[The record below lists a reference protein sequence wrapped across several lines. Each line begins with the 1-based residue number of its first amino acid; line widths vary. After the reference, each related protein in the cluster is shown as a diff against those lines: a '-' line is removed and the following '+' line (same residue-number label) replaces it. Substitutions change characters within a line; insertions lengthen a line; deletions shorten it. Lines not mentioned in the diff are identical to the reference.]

1 MPSFEEHLG
10 RKTDMKNYD
19 IAAFI
24 WPAYTGDEPRT
35 KIFWPE
41 GMGEWQTVK
50 NEQRDY
56 PEFSEK
62 RQPLWGY
69 VNEADRYVMQMQ
81 IDAAAD
87 HGVNVFIY
95 DWYWYDK
102 RPFLE
107 GCLNDGFLKAQNN
120 SRMKFYLMWSN
131 HDANYCWDVRN
142 ASSEDGGTVVWSGE
156 ADGEQFD
163 IISDRLISRY
173 FTHELYYK
181 IDGKPVLMIYD
192 INNLIKGLGGI
203 ENTKKKLELLREKC
217 IKAGLPGLHLQITQ
231 WGNIK
236 HNLSGV
242 DSNSGENSADTATLA
257 RLLGF
262 DSATNYQYC
271 HFIDINRDYDEIT
284 ADVVKKWEEFYE
296 KYDGN
301 YFPHISIGWN
311 NNLRYR
317 KVRPRVMKNNTP
329 ESFERALI
337 KAKEFVDTHA
347 LSAPLITVNS
357 WNEWTETSYLEPDL
371 LNGYGYL
378 EAIKRVF
385 CDGNGK

>member
-1 MPSFEEHLG
+1 
-10 RKTDMKNYD
+10 MKKYD
-19 IAAFI
+19 IAAFV
-24 WPAYTGDEPRT
+24 WPAYTGDEPRA

-50 NEQRDY
+50 NELRDY

-87 HGVNVFIY
+87 HGVNIFIY

-142 ASSEDGGTVVWSGE
+142 SSSEDGGTVVWSGE

-181 IDGKPVLMIYD
+181 IDGKPVFMIYD
-192 INNLIKGLGGI
+192 INNLINGLGGI
-203 ENTKKKLELLREKC
+203 ENTEKKLELLREKC

-231 WGNIK
+231 WGDIK

-242 DSNSGENSADTATLA
+242 DSNSEENSADTATLA

-271 HFIDINRDYDEIT
+271 HFTDINRDYDEIT
-284 ADVVKKWEEFYE
+284 ADVVKKWEEFYK
-296 KYDGN
+296 KYDGS

-337 KAKEFVDTHA
+337 KAKEFVDTHT

-378 EAIKRVF
+378 EAVKRVF
-385 CDGNGK
+385 CDGEDK

>member
-1 MPSFEEHLG
+1 
-10 RKTDMKNYD
+10 MKKYD
-19 IAAFI
+19 IAAFV
-24 WPAYTGDEPRT
+24 WPAYTSDEPRT

-50 NEQRDY
+50 NELRDY

-69 VNEADRYVMQMQ
+69 VNEADCYVMQMQ

-142 ASSEDGGTVVWSGE
+142 SSSEDGGTVVWSGE

-181 IDGKPVLMIYD
+181 IDGKPVFMIYD

-203 ENTKKKLELLREKC
+203 ENTEKKLELLREKC

-231 WGNIK
+231 WGDIK

-242 DSNSGENSADTATLA
+242 DSNSEENSADTATLA

-271 HFIDINRDYDEIT
+271 HFTDINRDYDEIT
-284 ADVVKKWEEFYE
+284 ADVVKKWEEFYK
-296 KYDGN
+296 KYDGS

-337 KAKEFVDTHA
+337 KAKEFVDTHT

-357 WNEWTETSYLEPDL
+357 WNEWTETSYLEPDF

-378 EAIKRVF
+378 EAVKRVF
-385 CDGNGK
+385 CDGEDK

>member
-1 MPSFEEHLG
+1 
-10 RKTDMKNYD
+10 MKKYD
-19 IAAFI
+19 IAAFV

-50 NEQRDY
+50 NELRDY

-69 VNEADRYVMQMQ
+69 VNEADCYVMQMQ

-142 ASSEDGGTVVWSGE
+142 SSSEDGGTVVWSGE

-181 IDGKPVLMIYD
+181 IDGKPVFMIYD

-203 ENTKKKLELLREKC
+203 ENTEKKLELLREKC

-231 WGNIK
+231 WGDIK

-242 DSNSGENSADTATLA
+242 DSNSEENSADTATLA

-271 HFIDINRDYDEIT
+271 HFTDINRDYDEIT
-284 ADVVKKWEEFYE
+284 ADVVKKWEEFYK
-296 KYDGN
+296 KYDGS

-337 KAKEFVDTHA
+337 KAKEFVDTHT

-357 WNEWTETSYLEPDL
+357 WNEWTETSYLEPDF

-378 EAIKRVF
+378 EAVKRVF
-385 CDGNGK
+385 CDGEDK

>member
-1 MPSFEEHLG
+1 
-10 RKTDMKNYD
+10 MKKYD
-19 IAAFI
+19 IAAFV
-24 WPAYTGDEPRT
+24 WPAYTGDEPRA

-50 NEQRDY
+50 NELRDY

-87 HGVNVFIY
+87 HGVNIFIY

-142 ASSEDGGTVVWSGE
+142 SSSEDGGTVVWSGE

-181 IDGKPVLMIYD
+181 IDGKPVFMIYD

-203 ENTKKKLELLREKC
+203 ENTEKKLELLREKC

-231 WGNIK
+231 WGDIK

-242 DSNSGENSADTATLA
+242 DSNSEENSADTATLA
-257 RLLGF
+257 RLLDF

-271 HFIDINRDYDEIT
+271 HFTDINRDYDEIT
-284 ADVVKKWEEFYE
+284 ADVVKKWEEFYK
-296 KYDGN
+296 KYDGS

-337 KAKEFVDTHA
+337 KAKEFVDTHT

-378 EAIKRVF
+378 EAVKRVF
-385 CDGNGK
+385 CDGEDK